1 MPNKR
6 ARWRVS
12 SDDTCPYPAALG
24 GPALQ
29 LLGCP
34 HSCTN
39 ASKATI
45 IAKAMEGLQANGR
58 PSQEAP
64 CVLPSVCCRTRHS
77 TRKIP
82 SPPLLLHLR
91 VPHAAHCW
99 AEAAR
104 GAIAIAMRV
113 LWLFAAVLSGPAVL
127 PVACGLAS
135 RRAARCAGAC
145 MRLLCLTSHSA
156 SLVAVACIGAQQM
169 MRRG

>member
-1 MPNKR
+1 MM
-6 ARWRVS
+6 
-12 SDDTCPYPAALG
+12 
-24 GPALQ
+24 
-29 LLGCP
+29 
-34 HSCTN
+34 H
-39 ASKATI
+39 
-45 IAKAMEGLQANGR
+45 
-58 PSQEAP
+58 
-64 CVLPSVCCRTRHS
+64 
-77 TRKIP
+77 
-82 SPPLLLHLR
+82 
-91 VPHAAHCW
+91 